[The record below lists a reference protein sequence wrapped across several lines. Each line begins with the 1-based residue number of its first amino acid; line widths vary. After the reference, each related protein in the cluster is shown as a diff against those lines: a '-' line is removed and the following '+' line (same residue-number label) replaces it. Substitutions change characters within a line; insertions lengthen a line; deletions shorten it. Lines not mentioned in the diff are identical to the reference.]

1 MVLHHDQGEAERIH
15 TNQPEAYPVSGRK
28 PMTDTPWSRQVIQG
42 GRHYLAGPG
51 RRSAGPF
58 PIHALIERLG
68 LPVRDQRAGRPRW
81 RRPRLG
87 ESAARRTA
95 LYGGRHPGLPA
106 VRPVARPGLP
116 IVHGGQVEEE
126 GDGRYTGSSHD
137 HCTCTQDRLSP
148 PTRERI
154 MAGRPETGPLLALAD
169 RAEGLGYDSIWIGDS
184 LLAKPRH
191 DPITLMAAVAARTE
205 RVSVGSAVLL
215 PALRNPVVLA
225 QQIATLDR
233 IAEGRL
239 VLGVGIAADVPRI
252 RAEFDAA
259 GVPFEKRVG
268 RMLEGLR
275 LCRALWSGEPVD
287 WEGRWQ
293 VRQGTLAPTP
303 HRPGGPPIWVGGSV
317 RASLERAGRHF
328 GRVVPDRPRRE
339 AVGRAVA
346 GSRGDRGGG
355 RAGRGGARRALPHA
369 LHRRRP
375 ASRQR
380 ADRHLSGRVLRRP
393 RRPAAQTPSRLR
405 RPHRGRPPTGSS
417 VTRTRAR
424 SI

>member
-1 MVLHHDQGEAERIH
+1 MGD
-15 TNQPEAYPVSGRK
+15 TPVP
-28 PMTDTPWSRQVIQG
+28 PMTTAPAPRIG
-42 GRHYLAGPG
+42 YL
-51 RRSAGPF
+51 
-58 PIHALIERLG
+58 L
-68 LPVRDQRAGRPRW
+68 
-81 RRPRLG
+81 
-87 ESAARRTA
+87 
-95 LYGGRHPGLPA
+95 
-106 VRPVARPGLP
+106 
-116 IVHGGQVEEE
+116 
-126 GDGRYTGSSHD
+126 
-137 HCTCTQDRLSP
+137 

-328 GRVVPDRPRRE
+328 DGWFPTGPDAKRWGEQWRE
-339 AVGRAVA
+339 VQEIAAA
-346 GSRGDRGGG
+346 AG
-355 RAGRGGARRALPHA
+355 RAGAVRAALYLTLSIDDDPRAGNARIDAYLEGYYGAPAALLRKRQAVFAGPPGAAADWLKRYADEGAEHLTLRFVGDHKRMLETVAA
-369 LHRRRP
+369 L
-375 ASRQR
+375 R
-380 ADRHLSGRVLRRP
+380 ADLGW
-393 RRPAAQTPSRLR
+393 T
-405 RPHRGRPPTGSS
+405 
-417 VTRTRAR
+417 
-424 SI
+424 